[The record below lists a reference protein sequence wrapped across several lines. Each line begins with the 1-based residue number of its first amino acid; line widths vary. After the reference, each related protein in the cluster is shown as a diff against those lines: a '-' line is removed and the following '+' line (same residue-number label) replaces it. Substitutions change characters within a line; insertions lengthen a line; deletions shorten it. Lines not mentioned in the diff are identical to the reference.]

1 MKIKPFVLTILLLII
16 TSLSQAQSVPSN
28 NKSVVYFTR
37 PPFVGGAVGFRF
49 YDSDKYIGKTTF
61 GQFIKYECDSGEHV
75 FGLLIKDITGTTTC
89 FTTLNLQPGGTYY
102 LKAEIASA
110 KEIKA
115 SKKEKKAAKKA
126 GNKAKKVT
134 LFKLTN
140 LVNDSKSLAKV
151 KAKVNKKSP
160 ETFSNEEL
168 MKGELKFAEVMASSL
183 NDYKNSNPSIANN
196 SSNTNYSNS
205 NTSSSIGVGASS
217 YSSLSSL
224 ASNVTSVSTNSIYN
238 ESVYSKMTVSE
249 LEIEKKK
256 AIDEENYIL
265 ASKLKQQIL
274 LKSESIE
281 ALELEKEKAISE
293 ENYILAN
300 QIKQKILL
308 KEEELRVKNSD
319 NTTLKQVVDT
329 NNESN
334 KSLNVITNKREEAF
348 AEIKKGTN
356 VSSLKSIVS
365 NSSVIAETENE
376 GGKNKISKS
385 EINKSEGKI
394 NYRRSSLYTLMIN
407 DNSREHANV
416 IKDAFGNFPLA
427 EKFNDHNIGPYLI
440 TTELGIKDQT
450 NNINNFLNTN
460 NIAKQM
466 VAKWFNRSESGSFN
480 VDLIAERGSY
490 NASDVDVK
498 IAKNSERGLAMLSDA
513 GEELIANS
521 FVIINDYKFTNKEEV
536 AKKAGGI
543 LRGISKI
550 ASLAGYSDV
559 ANVTNYAS
567 VGVAVVGKGYV
578 IKTTAYLYRL
588 VWNEE
593 IAATFYNDYWI
604 DDTNL
609 DLAKKEAFEK
619 SDIFRLELIGTE
631 SAWADVQSTV
641 FTKKSDQDIIRVST
655 VKATDKAIAKL
666 QRKFEAFRTKS
677 PLLSGDPISAKIG
690 LKEDIEKGDKYEVL
704 EQVINKKGRT
714 EYKRVGVIKVEKKK
728 IWDNRYMAQDEN
740 KSEIEYTT
748 FSGAKNK
755 YFAGMLIRQIN

>member
-1 MKIKPFVLTILLLII
+1 MKLKPFILTILLLII

-61 GQFIKYECDSGEHV
+61 GQFIKYECNSGEHV
-75 FGLLIKDITGTTTC
+75 FGLLVKDITGTTTC

-160 ETFSNEEL
+160 ESFSKEEL
-168 MKGELKFAEVMASSL
+168 MKGELKFAEVMASSI

-196 SSNTNYSNS
+196 SSNSNVTS
-205 NTSSSIGVGASS
+205 NIGVGSSS
-217 YSSLSSL
+217 YSSLSNL
-224 ASNVTSVSTNSIYN
+224 ASNTTNVSANGINNEPDYN
-238 ESVYSKMTVSE
+238 KMTVSE

-256 AIDEENYIL
+256 AISEENYIL

-274 LKSESIE
+274 LKSESIA
-281 ALELEKEKAISE
+281 ALEIEKEKAISE

-319 NTTLKQVVDT
+319 NTTLSKVVAT
-329 NNESN
+329 NSESN
-334 KSLNVITNKREEAF
+334 KDLNVLTNKREEAF
-348 AEIKKGTN
+348 AEIKKGAK

-365 NSSVIAETENE
+365 NSSVIAETEKG

-480 VDLIAERGSY
+480 VDLIADRGSY

-513 GEELIANS
+513 GEELIGNS

-536 AKKAGGI
+536 AKKAGGL

-559 ANVTNYAS
+559 ANVANYAS

-604 DDTNL
+604 DDTSL

-619 SDIFRLELIGTE
+619 SDIFRLELVGTE

-704 EQVINKKGRT
+704 EQVINKKGKT

-728 IWDNRYMAQDEN
+728 IWDNRYMAQEEN